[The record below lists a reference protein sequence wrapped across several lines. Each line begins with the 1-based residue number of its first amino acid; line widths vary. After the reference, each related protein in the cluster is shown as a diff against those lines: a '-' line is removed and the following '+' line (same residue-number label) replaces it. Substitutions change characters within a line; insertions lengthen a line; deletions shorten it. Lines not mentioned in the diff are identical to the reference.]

1 MTTPDQTTS
10 RRLGPLILLNLA
22 TLFSATGNGIVI
34 VALPW
39 LVLEQTGRATDAAI
53 VAGAATL
60 PLLLASLFSGTV
72 VDRFGRRPTSLVSD
86 ALSALSVAA
95 IPVVAGTIGLSVP
108 VLAVLAALGATFDPA
123 GISARESMLPAATK
137 AAGWHLDR
145 VNSLYEANYN
155 VAYLIGPGVGGVLIA
170 LVGPESTLWV
180 TSVCFV
186 LSMVTIAFLRLEH
199 AGRPD
204 HATRPRSMWSGT
216 LEGLRFVWRDRLLRT
231 LALVDMVIVA
241 LYLPIESVLFPKYFT
256 DHGEPAELGWVIMAM
271 SVGGLVGALSYGA
284 LAPYLKRRNLMLV
297 AVTVLG
303 LAMIGM
309 AFLPPL
315 WVLLTL
321 AVVIGLVYGPVGP
334 IANWAMQ
341 TRSPEHLRGRV
352 VGVMTS
358 TAYAAGP
365 LGYMLAGPLI
375 DQIGISATFFVL
387 AVPVVAVAAVC
398 FALPVL
404 RELDADRKPPT
415 VRLGSPS

>member
-1 MTTPDQTTS
+1 MTAPNVTTT
-10 RRLGPLILLNLA
+10 RRFGPLILLNIA
-22 TLFSATGNGIVI
+22 TLLSATGNGIVI

-53 VAGAATL
+53 VAGAATV

-108 VLAVLAALGATFDPA
+108 VLALLAALGATFDPA
-123 GISARESMLPAATK
+123 GISARESMLPAATR
-137 AAGWHLDR
+137 AAGWKLDR

-155 VAYLIGPGVGGVLIA
+155 VAYLVGPGIGGVLIA

-180 TSVCFV
+180 TAVCFV
-186 LSMVTIAFLRLEH
+186 LSIVTIAFLRLEH

-204 HATRPRSMWSGT
+204 HATRPASMWTGT
-216 LEGLRFVWRDRLLRT
+216 LEGLRFVWNDRLLRT

-256 DHGEPAELGWVIMAM
+256 DQGQPAQLGWVLMAM
-271 SVGGLVGALSYGA
+271 SIGGLVGALAYGA
-284 LAPYLKRRNLMLV
+284 LAPYLKRRNLMLI
-297 AVTVLG
+297 AVSGLG
-303 LAMIGM
+303 LSMLAM

-315 WVLLTL
+315 WVLLGL
-321 AVVIGLVYGPVGP
+321 SVVIGLVYGPVGP

-341 TRSPEHLRGRV
+341 TRSPEHMRGRV

-365 LGYMLAGPLI
+365 LGFLLAGPLI
-375 DQIGISATFFVL
+375 DQVGVQTTFFVL
-387 AVPVVAVAAVC
+387 AVPVLVVALVC
-398 FALPVL
+398 FTLPVL
-404 RELDADRKPPT
+404 RELDADRQPPT
-415 VRLGSPS
+415 VELGSRP